1 MSKKHSVLF
10 VRGILILAL
19 VIALAAVVTGFAV
32 PAQAEDAYV
41 PDVDDVVVTDPHIIH
56 VKYTDYQLY
65 ALVELPEDGFACFMR
80 VTFFLPGNTYF
91 VIVQPIAEDG
101 TLDLRISCYAEYIS
115 MEIVDRL
122 DALVPGTYG
131 HFGGTG
137 FMTHHAGFDY
147 E

>member
-1 MSKKHSVLF
+1 MTKKHAVLL
-10 VRGILILAL
+10 VRGILVLAL
-19 VIALAAVVTGFAV
+19 VIALAAAVTGFAV
-32 PAQAEDAYV
+32 PAQAEDAYA
-41 PDVDDVVVTDPHIIH
+41 PNAEDAVVTDPHIIH
-56 VKYTDYQLY
+56 VNYTDNQLY
-65 ALVELPEDGFACFMR
+65 ALVELPEDGFAYFMR

-101 TLDLRISCYAEYIS
+101 TLDLRIACYAEYIS

-122 DALVPGTYG
+122 DALYPGTYW

-137 FMTHHAGFDY
+137 FRTHHAGFGY

>member
-1 MSKKHSVLF
+1 MTKKHAVLL

-32 PAQAEDAYV
+32 PAQAEDAS
-41 PDVDDVVVTDPHIIH
+41 PDVEDVAVTEPHIIH

-65 ALVELPEDGFACFMR
+65 ALVELPEDGFAYFMR
-80 VTFFLPGNTYF
+80 VTLFLPGNAYF
-91 VIVQPIAEDG
+91 VIVQPVAEDG
-101 TLDLRISCYAEYIS
+101 TLDLRIACYAEYIS

-137 FMTHHAGFDY
+137 FMTHHAGFAY

>member
-1 MSKKHSVLF
+1 MTKKHAVLL

-32 PAQAEDAYV
+32 PAQAEDAAL
-41 PDVDDVVVTDPHIIH
+41 DVEDVAVTDPHIIH

-65 ALVELPEDGFACFMR
+65 ALVELPEDGFAYFMR
-80 VTFFLPGNTYF
+80 VTFFLPGNAYF
-91 VIVQPIAEDG
+91 VIVQPVAEDG
-101 TLDLRISCYAEYIS
+101 TLDLRIACYAEYIS

-137 FMTHHAGFDY
+137 FMTHHAGFAY